1 MAIPDRSLLEPSFQL
16 PFSSSL
22 PKSLYSALKILP
34 LQNLPTRPVLPF
46 SQFFFLSTFLP
57 LPLLLYS
64 LLRNVSIP
72 QPPAWQGGDPCHTS
86 HACSLVFE
94 EAAPPLLQDA
104 ASSSR
109 DGKKKEN
116 KKPFST
122 KGSTDIK
129 LF

>member
-72 QPPAWQGGDPCHTS
+72 QPPAWQGGDPCHTC

-94 EAAPPLLQDA
+94 EADPHSSKTLPALPGMVKKRKQKTLLH
-104 ASSSR
+104 
-109 DGKKKEN
+109 
-116 KKPFST
+116 
-122 KGSTDIK
+122 KGSTYIK